1 MNKKPASKFV
11 AHKNK
16 LLKGFTLSVICLA
29 FVQACATPSLHV
41 DYESKSNFNI
51 ENYKT
56 FEIKSLV
63 SPPHPY
69 VELINQG
76 ITNTLS
82 NKGLKPA
89 KGADLV
95 VLYDV
100 NVDKG
105 SRLHDEEIPVNNMVY
120 TRMTVEAVFDAKILV
135 NVVDVKT
142 NKVMWKATSTR
153 DLTQVDPKKFNQE
166 KANTRMSEIFEDFP
180 SR

>member
-1 MNKKPASKFV
+1 MKKKPASKFL
-11 AHKNK
+11 AYKNK
-16 LLKGFTLSVICLA
+16 LLKSFSLSIICLA

-41 DYESKSNFNI
+41 DYESKSDFNI

-69 VELINQG
+69 VELINEG
-76 ITNTLS
+76 ITNTLTS
-82 NKGLKPA
+82 KGLTPA
-89 KGADLV
+89 KSADLV

-120 TRMTVEAVFDAKILV
+120 TKMTVEAVYDAKILV

-166 KANTRMSEIFEDFP
+166 KANTRMSELFEDFP
-180 SR
+180 AR